1 MKRIVKVVGLAL
13 GLVAP
18 VLAGSVVIAGPAS
31 AVSPAVC
38 TSWDNG
44 FSFRSTVAQRTP
56 TGLYSAWVF
65 PNHGSVTITYQQ
77 TASYQNNV
85 STTATVTTEAG
96 LIFASASASIGVTVG
111 QSWTESKSWSYAAT
125 VAQSSTYEYRL
136 HLYHQS
142 YNFQVMKYSS
152 RVCNGVT
159 QKQNQWSSWQTVSH
173 APVRGASG
181 DVWVIDRQLA

>member
-1 MKRIVKVVGLAL
+1 MKRMVKLVGMVVGV
-13 GLVAP
+13 VAP
-18 VLAGSVVIAGPAS
+18 VLAGSLVIATPALAS
-31 AVSPAVC
+31 AAVC
-38 TSWDNG
+38 TSWDDG
-44 FSFRSTVAQRTP
+44 YSFKSVVSGRSP
-56 TGLYSAWVF
+56 TSLFSAWVY
-65 PNHGSVTITYQQ
+65 PTHGSITITYQQ
-77 TASYQNNV
+77 TASYENTV

-96 LIFASASASIGVTVG
+96 FIFASASASIGVTVG
-111 QSWTESKSWSYAAT
+111 RSWGESKSWSYSAT
-125 VAQSSTYEYRL
+125 VAQSATYEYRL

-173 APVRGASG
+173 APVTGAAA